1 MEKSKKELANMAKQ
15 IANLPEDDRR
25 AIGTSA
31 PEDIPNLL
39 RYLGVHLPASNWILV
54 ILKIILFALGVILAG
69 MGTIQAATIIQL
81 PIY

>member
-1 MEKSKKELANMAKQ
+1 MAKQ
-15 IANLPEDDRR
+15 VANLPEDDRR

-39 RYLGVHLPASNWILV
+39 RYLGIKIPATNWWLAI
-54 ILKIILFALGVILAG
+54 IKIILFALGVILAG
-69 MGTIQAATIIQL
+69 VGSVSAANILLT